1 MSNPVAKAP
10 PKVSTPKPA
19 APAKAVKPPAP
30 AAPKPVSN
38 GNSAASSRTLNPKD
52 TFTRS
57 NENDSGEI
65 RRLPDLS
72 ELNPAGENQA
82 TPDEHF
88 KYESRD
94 YKDLTEAQAYNPATK
109 AGRAKMTATDA
120 NDQINQDYH
129 QINQDMQR
137 YLAGDPNGPKLP
149 DTTDWTSFG
158 KYASR
163 EAGEQIRNTEDVIQA
178 MNGDAQAATDL
189 MRNGITKTNVTQGAL
204 VGTDIVGRALNNQ
217 SGDFAKGA
225 QETLTG
231 NPVGP
236 LRTGKAVA
244 DTSADVG
251 EMGAD
256 SLFKINKGLV
266 KGNTE
271 IHQNI
276 APAYDAFLKGES
288 DGKGGLESLKDAG
301 YYKGSEKD
309 KQGFVSGAFGDYKKA
324 RELGVQ
330 AQSETDPVK
339 KEKLLSQRQEL
350 MEHGNLMIGMQEQME
365 ILQKPGIFEDKD
377 MQRVIGASSGTM
389 SLTDANGTHEL
400 LPGGGQWTDFQTRMG
415 LKSVPEGTEGAIPV
429 KDNQGKTTNYLPD
442 PSKKGTIVDYFTQ
455 NASGTNARNLNQGSP
470 RPVYTKP
477 TTETGD
483 SLDGLGKA
491 INNGDTSQIVGNG
504 LALGPRVVSDLT
516 ETASEQLQ
524 QSAQGDYVNGAQKII
539 RGSRQ
544 GGLEGA
550 ANQIAGTLEIVGG
563 GVKDGAG
570 KVTKLASDGLEATGD
585 HIEEVAD
592 SYDNGV
598 VSPFNENAKWWIGS
612 NPFSRG
618 GFLHGWGSK

>member
-1 MSNPVAKAP
+1 MSKPVTKAA
-10 PKVSTPKPA
+10 PKVTKP
-19 APAKAVKPPAP
+19 VKP
-30 AAPKPVSN
+30 AAPKPVKTAAPKPVNN

-52 TFTRS
+52 TFTPS

-65 RRLPDLS
+65 RSLPNLS
-72 ELNPAGENQA
+72 ELNPASDTPA
-82 TPDEHF
+82 TPDKHF
-88 KYESRD
+88 SYESRN
-94 YKDLTEAQAYNPATK
+94 YKDLTEAQAYSPATP
-109 AGRAKMTATDA
+109 ASQAKMTGTDA

-178 MNGDAQAATDL
+178 MHGDAEAATDL

-225 QETLTG
+225 KETLSG
-231 NPVGP
+231 NPAGP
-236 LRTGKAVA
+236 VTAGKAVA

-251 EMGAD
+251 QMGAD
-256 SLFKINKGLV
+256 SLFKINQGLV

-288 DGKGGLESLKDAG
+288 DGQGGLESLKEAG

-330 AQSETDPVK
+330 AQSETDPAK

-350 MEHGNLMIGMQEQME
+350 MERGNLMIGMQEQME

-400 LPGGGQWTDFQTRMG
+400 LPNGGQWTDFQTRMG

-429 KDNQGKTTNYLPD
+429 KGNDGKTTHYQPD
-442 PSKKGTIVDYFTQ
+442 PNKKGTIVDYFTQ
-455 NASGTNARNLNQGSP
+455 NASGANARNLNQSSP
-470 RPVYTKP
+470 RPVYTTP
-477 TTETGD
+477 TTETGE
-483 SLDGLGKA
+483 SLDGIGKA
-491 INNGDTSQIVGNG
+491 INSGDTSQVVGNG
-504 LALGPRVVSDLT
+504 LALGPRVASDLT
-516 ETASEQLQ
+516 ETASEKLQ
-524 QSAQGDYVNGAQKII
+524 ESARGDFVNGAQKII
-539 RGSRQ
+539 RGRQQ
-544 GGLEGA
+544 GGLQGA
-550 ANQIAGTLEIVGG
+550 ANQIAGSIDIVEG
-563 GVKDGAG
+563 GVKDTVGRAS
-570 KVTKLASDGLEATGD
+570 KLASDGLEATGD

-598 VSPFNENAKWWIGS
+598 VSPFNENAKWWLGS